1 MIPPHWS
8 LCRLLSV
15 LFHASSIPLGYC
27 SVVRQVEKAIITAA
41 KHLRAESDENQDPIP
56 QEEIARAIKNV
67 DVDYMVLQLQMWA
80 SFRGQTLSRTVRG
93 IMYYSQAVRLLAVVE
108 NM

>member
-1 MIPPHWS
+1 MAAVKNKRADNGDDPIDP
-8 LCRLLSV
+8 
-15 LFHASSIPLGYC
+15 AEI
-27 SVVRQVEKAIITAA
+27 ETAA
-41 KHLRAESDENQDPIP
+41 KTIDID
-56 QEEIARAIKNV
+56 
-67 DVDYMVLQLQMWA
+67 DMMLQLQMWA